1 MSNTPLP
8 AQLNEEPRSDDGLR
22 RSTHLYLAVGM
33 ALLIGLLVASYMQ
46 ASAGLDALKEF
57 GLMNQR
63 ADHLDRLSQ
72 LLVEAQS
79 SVRGYALTREP
90 AYFNAYKSVRPKIHD
105 TLEIIKRDEQDGA
118 QAGSVEQLIKRA
130 ENLAARMELTAR
142 HVEGGIAL
150 DTNWFAQDSLAMDA
164 YRQQQATMK
173 VALLTR
179 NLQNVK
185 QSTNGFEN
193 ARLSAIVLAG
203 ASLLL
208 LMLVVSQQQKKQD
221 LREKSIACWHRKTS
235 GLNTK
240 CVAAPKN

>member
-8 AQLNEEPRSDDGLR
+8 APSPAAPRPAAGLR

-79 SVRGYALTREP
+79 SDRGYALTREP

-105 TLEIIKRDEQDGA
+105 TLENITRDEQDGA
-118 QAGSVEQLIKRA
+118 QAGTGEQLVKRA
-130 ENLAARMELTAR
+130 ENLAARIDL
-142 HVEGGIAL
+142 
-150 DTNWFAQDSLAMDA
+150 
-164 YRQQQATMK
+164 
-173 VALLTR
+173 
-179 NLQNVK
+179 
-185 QSTNGFEN
+185 N
-193 ARLSAIVLAG
+193 AF
-203 ASLLL
+203 
-208 LMLVVSQQQKKQD
+208 LVF
-221 LREKSIACWHRKTS
+221 
-235 GLNTK
+235 
-240 CVAAPKN
+240 